1 MPRRSRLLLLM
12 MPLCL
17 VALAAVVVQGA
28 TYRELIETD
37 SPVLY
42 LSFDGNDLE
51 KLQNEAPEG
60 AQFSAAKNGPL
71 KLTLG
76 AAAPQYPLFDVD
88 NRALELP
95 QQPGRVVID
104 DPGAESPL
112 DFAAG
117 DPITIEAWV
126 SPQHRNGSYI
136 YIIGKGRTHRAGFSP
151 DNQNWSLRLCGS
163 DSVGISFLYRD
174 ADNASYHRW
183 DSEKTIA
190 VGDGWHHV
198 AITYVFGEKGSLH
211 GYIDG
216 QPVKGA
222 WDMGGDTGAAPLVD
236 DDQVWIGSAM
246 GGSPGSSFHGQI
258 DEVALYRNVLSADA
272 IKKRFRYEAPKPTF
286 DVAQLPVDA
295 VRVELYEG
303 IPNRKSWDFRQPRF
317 IEAYEIPTF
326 AFLDARQKYNGDS
339 VRIDRPN
346 PYLLRAAGRVTLPDG
361 EQRLLVRSR
370 NSARVYIDGEL
381 IGQTPFHNISG
392 SAHGRVVDPDR
403 SLAPNIRPLQR
414 GDQEKVFT
422 ITGDG
427 GEHIVAFEMIVG
439 GGNRRQTFGESS
451 VSVATPDGDF
461 HLLSPRDEMQIA
473 VTDEAWLPFA
483 AEQRQMYREL
493 NFRRRAEIDEAK
505 PYWDKR
511 HAHAKKYVAGL
522 EAIEVPAVNKLA
534 DPYQKATRNDVDN
547 FLNVALAD
555 AEELPSQP
563 IDDLAFLRRLSLDI
577 VGQIPTPELIAQY
590 QKQPAGERRAW
601 AINRLLADDGWAD
614 HWVGYWQ
621 DALAENPN
629 IVNPTLNNTGPFR
642 WFLYEAFQDNKPFD
656 RLVTELVMMEGSS
669 RLGGAAGFSVA
680 SQNDSPMAAKA
691 FVLGQAF
698 LGVQMKCARCHD
710 APYHDIAQ
718 ADLFGMG
725 AMLNRSQISVPKSST
740 VPGGGREGIVKSV
753 LKPGEKITPHWA
765 FEQLTE
771 SPDAAYLN
779 DADDTREELALLM
792 TAPENKRFAEVIVNR
807 VWKRLMGVG
816 FVEMVDDWETADP
829 THPELLA
836 YLSRDFVAH
845 GYDLKHLTRQIVS
858 SDAYQR
864 STVQPS
870 PFGFNY
876 AGPAPRRMTAEQIVD
891 SLFVACEKP
900 LDAGPLN
907 IDLDGSREQSNSTD
921 FGVPSRAW
929 EFISLSNERDRPSL
943 AKPFAAPFVT
953 TMESFGWTG
962 ARQNPIAEREKEANV
977 LQPAILANG
986 DLGERFTRL
995 SDDSVFTALA
1005 LEDVKIDDLTRRIF
1019 LRVLT
1024 REPDAE
1030 ELAIFR
1036 ELLTPGFENR
1046 RVDAPI
1052 TKRGP
1057 LPRGLVSWTN
1067 HLDPR
1072 ANEIV
1077 VELEHIVHEGDLPTQ
1092 RLTPEWRT
1100 RMEDA
1105 LWALMNTPE
1114 FVFLP

>member
-1 MPRRSRLLLLM
+1 M
-12 MPLCL
+12 
-17 VALAAVVVQGA
+17 
-28 TYRELIETD
+28 
-37 SPVLY
+37 Y
-42 LSFDGNDLE
+42 LSFDADDLA
-51 KLQNEAPEG
+51 KIQNEAPQG
-60 AQFSAAKNGPL
+60 PKFSAAEHGPV

-95 QQPGRVVID
+95 KTPARMVID

-126 SPQHRNGSYI
+126 SPQHRAGSYI

-151 DNQNWSLRLCGS
+151 DNQNWSLRLCGNS
-163 DSVGISFLYRD
+163 SVGISFLYRD
-174 ADNASYHRW
+174 ADNANYHRW
-183 DSEKTIA
+183 DSEQVIA

-198 AITYVFGEKGSLH
+198 AVTYVFGEKGSLK
-211 GYIDG
+211 GFIDG
-216 QPVKGA
+216 KPVKGK
-222 WDMGGDTGAAPLVD
+222 WDMGGDTGAAPMVD

-246 GGSPGSSFHGQI
+246 GGSPGSTFHGQI
-258 DEVALYRNVLSADA
+258 DEVALYRSVLSNEA

-286 DVAQLPVDA
+286 DVTQLPADA

-303 IPNRKSWDFRQPRF
+303 VPNRKSWDFRQPRF
-317 IEAYEIPTF
+317 IEAYEIPAF
-326 AFLDARQKYNGDS
+326 AFLDARQKYNGNG

-346 PYLLRAAGRVTLPDG
+346 PYLLRAAGRVTLPKG
-361 EQRLLVRSR
+361 EHRMLTRSR

-381 IGQTPFHNISG
+381 QVTTPFHNISS
-392 SAHGRVVDPDR
+392 SAHGSVVDPDR

-414 GDQEKVFT
+414 GDQEKVIT
-422 ITGDG
+422 IEGDG
-427 GEHIVAFEMIVG
+427 QEHIVAFEMIVG

-451 VSVATPDGDF
+451 VSIATPEGDF
-461 HLLSPRDEMQIA
+461 HLLSPRDEFQIA
-473 VTDEAWLPFA
+473 ITDETWLPFA
-483 AEQRQMYREL
+483 ADQRQMYRDL
-493 NFRRRAEIDEAK
+493 DFRRRAEIDEAR
-505 PYWDKR
+505 PYWEKR
-511 HAHAKKYVAGL
+511 HTYAKKYVAGL
-522 EAIEVPAVNKLA
+522 EPVEVPSVAELA
-534 DPYQKATRNDVDN
+534 DPYQQTAKIDIDR
-547 FLNVALAD
+547 FLNVQLAD
-555 AEELPSQP
+555 AGEEPTAP
-563 IDDLAFLRRLSLDI
+563 ISDLAFLRRLSLDVI
-577 VGQIPTPELIAQY
+577 GQIPTPELIAQY
-590 QKQPAGERRAW
+590 QKQPAGERRTW
-601 AINRLLADDGWAD
+601 AINRLLADQGWAD

-629 IVNPTLNNTGPFR
+629 LVNPTLNNTGPFR
-642 WFLYEAFQDNKPFD
+642 WYLYEAFLDNKPFD
-656 RLVTELVMMEGSS
+656 RMVTELVMMEGST
-669 RLGGAAGFSVA
+669 RLGGAAGFGIA

-740 VPGGGREGIVKSV
+740 VPGGGREGIVKSM
-753 LKPGEKITPHWA
+753 LKPGQKITPHWA
-765 FEQLTE
+765 FEQLTAD
-771 SPDAAYLN
+771 PDDAYLN
-779 DADDTREELALLM
+779 DADDSREQLALLM
-792 TAPENKRFAEVIVNR
+792 TAPENSRFAQVIVNR

-829 THPELLA
+829 SHPELLE
-836 YLSRDFVAH
+836 YLARDFVAN
-845 GYDLKHLTRQIVS
+845 GYDLKHLARQIVS

-864 STVQPS
+864 TSIEPS
-870 PFGFNY
+870 PFGFDF
-876 AGPAPRRMTAEQIVD
+876 AGPATRRMTAEQIVD

-907 IDLDGSREQSNSTD
+907 IDLDGSRSSSNSTD
-921 FGVPSRAW
+921 FGVPTRAW

-943 AKPFAAPFVT
+943 AKPFAAPFVA

-962 ARQNPIAEREKEANV
+962 ARQNPIAQREKEPNV

-986 DLGERFTRL
+986 ELGERFTRL
-995 SDDSVFTALA
+995 SDDSVFTEMA
-1005 LEDVKIDDLTRRIF
+1005 LEDVKLDDLTRRLF
-1019 LRVLT
+1019 MRVLT

-1036 ELLTPGFENR
+1036 ELLSPGYESR
-1046 RVDAPI
+1046 RVDALI
-1052 TKRGP
+1052 VKRPP

-1077 VELEHIVHEGDLPTQ
+1077 VELEHVVRKGDLPTQ

-1105 LWALMNTPE
+1105 LWALLNTPE
-1114 FVFLP
+1114 FVFVP